1 MNRAV
6 ADAWAVGYQAGVG
19 LEVGAGLCCAVMS
32 SPHVAFLGALLLS
45 ACATTPT
52 STPTPE
58 PAPSA
63 APAKLD
69 PVPAG
74 ELRRPATY
82 SMLAVLLPEGREPKD
97 VVAAIAEAAR
107 PINRSLTQ
115 DTQELIEGAIL
126 VDVVPVEKILAFQV
140 IDFES
145 LGIAED
151 EAAKIKKTT
160 RAVSMVIAGPAES
173 LVTVHRHAAEVA
185 RAAVAGG
192 GWLFDGGTF
201 QVFTRERFDEFRPA
215 GFPLEVERLITVMVD
230 DSKEEVRLETFGME
244 RLGLPELR
252 MAGVPKAHTD
262 GAVALFNA
270 AAQVVIE
277 QAYIE
282 RAGELVIDLR
292 HARMPHLK
300 ELHEEAVRS
309 GGGEAVTL
317 AAFWDRA
324 GRTADEDPV
333 LMLDLIS
340 SRPSRHHAFGDL
352 LRKLFGAELEAGSF
366 DGQGVPAR

>member
-1 MNRAV
+1 
-6 ADAWAVGYQAGVG
+6 
-19 LEVGAGLCCAVMS
+19 MS
-32 SPHVAFLGALLLS
+32 SPHLAFLGALLLS
-45 ACATTPT
+45 ACASTPT
-52 STPTPE
+52 STPNPE
-58 PAPSA
+58 PAA
-63 APAKLD
+63 QTAKVALA

-82 SMLAVLLPEGREPKD
+82 SMLAVLLPENREPKD
-97 VVAAIAEAAR
+97 VVAAIAEAAK
-107 PINRSLTQ
+107 PLDRSLTQ

-145 LGIAED
+145 LGIPED
-151 EAAKIKKTT
+151 EVAKIKKTT
-160 RAVSMVIAGPAES
+160 RAVSMVIAGPAET
-173 LVTVHRHAAEVA
+173 LVAVHRQAADVA

-201 QVFTRERFDEFRPA
+201 QVFTRERFDEFRPS

-230 DSKEEVRLETFGME
+230 DSKDEVRLETLGME

-252 MAGVPKAHTD
+252 MGGVPKAHTD
-262 GAVALFNA
+262 GAIALFNA

-277 QAYIE
+277 QAFIE

-300 ELHEEAVRS
+300 ELHEEAVRA

-317 AAFWDRA
+317 AAFWDRE
-324 GRTADEDPV
+324 GRGEGEDPV
-333 LMLDLIS
+333 MKLDLLTS
-340 SRPSRHHAFGDL
+340 GPSRHQAFGEL
-352 LRKLFGAELEAGSF
+352 LRKLFGAELEAGQS
-366 DGQGVPAR
+366 GATGGGAAR